1 MTSQSTSGPRRRA
14 PLSRERVLRAAIEL
28 ADKEGIESLTMRRL
42 GQHLGVEA
50 MSLYKHVANKDD
62 ILDGITELTVSEID
76 LPPTDVDWKAAM
88 RQRALSTRDVLT
100 RHPWATRVMESRRN
114 PGPATLR
121 YFDSVIASLR
131 AGGFPVALAAHA
143 FSVLDSYIFGFVVQ
157 QTSLPF
163 DTSEELTDVTSDILQ
178 QMPTDQ
184 FPHLTEMA
192 IEHILQP
199 GYDHADEFEFGLDL
213 ILDALER
220 ARDR

>member
-1 MTSQSTSGPRRRA
+1 
-14 PLSRERVLRAAIEL
+14 
-28 ADKEGIESLTMRRL
+28 
-42 GQHLGVEA
+42 

-62 ILDGITELTVSEID
+62 ILDGITELVVSEID
-76 LPPTDVDWKAAM
+76 LPPTDVEWKTAM
-88 RQRALSTRDVLT
+88 RRRALSTREVLT
-100 RHPWATRVMESRRN
+100 RHPWATRVMESRTN

-121 YFDSVIASLR
+121 YFNSVIASLR
-131 AGGFPVALAAHA
+131 TGGFPVALAAHA

-163 DTSEELTDVTSDILQ
+163 DNSQELTDVTTDILE

-192 IEHILQP
+192 VEHILQP

-213 ILDALER
+213 IIDALER
-220 ARDR
+220 ARDG

>member
-1 MTSQSTSGPRRRA
+1 MTTQPNSGARRRA
-14 PLSRERVLRAAIEL
+14 PLSKERVLRAAIEL

-42 GQHLGVEA
+42 GQQLGVEA

-62 ILDGITELTVSEID
+62 ILDGITELIVSEID
-76 LPPTDVDWKAAM
+76 LPPTDVEWKAAM
-88 RQRALSTRDVLT
+88 RRRALSTREVLT
-100 RHPWATRVMESRRN
+100 RHPWATRVMESRTN

-131 AGGFPVALAAHA
+131 TGGFPVALAAHA

-163 DTSEELTDVTSDILQ
+163 DSSEELTDVTTDILE
-178 QMPTDQ
+178 QMSTDQ

-192 IEHILQP
+192 VEHILQP

-213 ILDALER
+213 IIDALER
-220 ARDR
+220 ARDG

>member
-131 AGGFPVALAAHA
+131 ASGFPVALAAHA